1 MNKQFDY
8 KANGLDKGG
17 HPVMFGG
24 EAESLQDAIGGVFS
38 KDGIAVTD
46 WTAVQKVKYWTI
58 TVAGSKGGKEASDV
72 RYTFD
77 APDKSAPTVAG
88 LAIGFDTV
96 YAVQV
101 EEVDST
107 RADVDELLRTKKDQ
121 WL

>member
-8 KANGLDKGG
+8 KANGLDKEG

-24 EAESLQDAIGGVFS
+24 EAKSLQDAIGGVFS

-46 WTAVQKVKYWTI
+46 WTAVQKVQYWTI
-58 TVAGSKGGKEASDV
+58 TVAGSKGGKDASEV

-77 APDKSAPTVAG
+77 EPEKSASVVAG
-88 LAIGFDTV
+88 LAIGFDEV

-101 EEVDST
+101 EEVDAS
-107 RADVDELLRTKKDQ
+107 RADVDKLLKEHKDQ
-121 WL
+121 WV

>member
-1 MNKQFDY
+1 MNKQFSY
-8 KANGLDKGG
+8 KADGVDKDG
-17 HPVMFGG
+17 HVVSFGG
-24 EAESLQDAIGGVFS
+24 DAETLQDAIGGVFS
-38 KDGIAVTD
+38 KKDVSVTD
-46 WTAVQKVKYWTI
+46 WTAVQKVRYWTI
-58 TVAGSKGGKEASDV
+58 SIVGTKGGKEASDI

-101 EEVDST
+101 EEVNST
-107 RADVDELLRTKKDQ
+107 RADVDELLKNKKDQ

>member
-1 MNKQFDY
+1 MKKQFDY
-8 KANGLDKGG
+8 KANGLDKDG

-38 KDGIAVTD
+38 KDGVAVTD
-46 WTAVQKVKYWTI
+46 WTAVQKVRYWTI
-58 TVAGSKGGKEASDV
+58 TVAGSKGGKDAAEV

-77 APDKSAPTVAG
+77 EPEKSAPVVAG

-101 EEVDST
+101 EKVDAS
-107 RADVDELLRTKKDQ
+107 RADVDNLLKEHKNQ
-121 WL
+121 WV